1 MVPQTPPSQSSLEL
15 LRESNPQVAIAS
27 AVNDTDVVFTGS
39 GSQGSA
45 LAMDKD
51 ISKRLFRAAG
61 ILTPDW
67 IMAPGQPRDGEAV
80 LVYPVIVKPNSQGST
95 IGLSLVRGASDLD
108 SAVSTAASYGDAII
122 EQFVPGRELTVGVL
136 DGQALAAGEVLLER
150 NSVFSYEEEYQAGAV
165 KEVLPAQ
172 IPADVE
178 EEAKRVALFAHNCL
192 KLHDYGRSDFRLG
205 DDGRLWLIEV
215 NTLPGLTATSLL
227 PQSAAAA
234 GIDYP
239 TLCEQICTLAL
250 RRSDH

>member
-1 MVPQTPPSQSSLEL
+1 M
-15 LRESNPQVAIAS
+15 
-27 AVNDTDVVFTGS
+27 DT
-39 GSQGSA
+39 
-45 LAMDKD
+45 D

-136 DGQALAAGEVLLER
+136 DGQALAVGEVLLER

-178 EEAKRVALFAHNCL
+178 EEAKRVALSSPITVSSCTTTA
-192 KLHDYGRSDFRLG
+192 GRTSVSVTTG
-205 DDGRLWLIEV
+205 DSG
-215 NTLPGLTATSLL
+215 
-227 PQSAAAA
+227 
-234 GIDYP
+234 
-239 TLCEQICTLAL
+239 
-250 RRSDH
+250 